1 MEYGI
6 GGLPVAQACLK
17 DFGHKSILLPLLIG
31 LIHPMIGICISRF
44 KSRVSLEFHDFGH
57 FGIVIRPDVKTAT
70 ADTRWQW
77 GVVIHSKTSGMPIA
91 FDNFDTEQAI
101 FDLNT
106 STIGLLVIRKH
117 TKQANIVK
125 LTQRV

>member
-44 KSRVSLEFHDFGH
+44 KSRIGLKFHHLSH

-70 ADTRWQW
+70 TDTRWQW

-106 STIGLLVIRKH
+106 STVGLLVIREHAK
-117 TKQANIVK
+117 
-125 LTQRV
+125 